1 MWVLLTPVILL
12 IRFPQWHVFC
22 FFVSFVVKLKVNA
35 WSKDITKQ
43 PILNG
48 ERRYWRTKR
57 DERSKKRRHREWRE
71 SERLEK
77 KKVHFYPPLLLLF
90 SLRGEPRNAMR
101 NLVRDKE
108 RKVDG
113 TVLNSVCVCVCVM
126 CVAVCLLEFTWKVL
140 LKFILCLLP
149 HESALL

>member
-1 MWVLLTPVILL
+1 
-12 IRFPQWHVFC
+12 
-22 FFVSFVVKLKVNA
+22 
-35 WSKDITKQ
+35 
-43 PILNG
+43 
-48 ERRYWRTKR
+48 
-57 DERSKKRRHREWRE
+57 
-71 SERLEK
+71 
-77 KKVHFYPPLLLLF
+77 
-90 SLRGEPRNAMR
+90 MR